1 MKYKFIYGIAFLF
14 CASIQAQSLLEFQ
27 AMATE
32 NNPGLMASYKKFEAS
47 LEQIPQAKSLED
59 PMLSAGYFLQ
69 PMGTLMGEQVFRLSL
84 SQQFPWFGT
93 LKAKG
98 DVLALQ
104 SEANFQNFIHQKALV
119 ERQVAEAFY
128 PLIEIEALLQ
138 LEKERLDLLHS
149 IYEVAENQ
157 YENNTLSLK
166 GIFQLDMEIEE
177 SKTNVSLLQQR
188 KKRSVAQLNALVNRK
203 TEMPVEVVAEEDAS
217 KLSSSSVSVEG
228 HPLLEGLQL
237 QEKSFEA
244 QEKLVQK
251 SAMPKLGIGLE
262 YMYLDDFTMNGV
274 SYEGMNMFM
283 PMLSVSLPI
292 FNKKYKSAR
301 REAKF
306 MQEAS
311 KMDYKN
317 ELNVLTASF
326 YQQQATIEGEQER
339 LALLEFKVNK
349 TQQILDLSFNEFENS
364 LGSLADLLGVQ
375 QKLIQFQQEKEVTLT
390 NLRIAEAQMRYL
402 TYK

>member
-1 MKYKFIYGIAFLF
+1 MKHKFIYGIAFLF
-14 CASIQAQSLLEFQ
+14 CVSIQAQRLLEFQ
-27 AMATE
+27 AMAIE

-69 PMGTLMGEQVFRLSL
+69 PMGTLMGEQVFKLSL

-262 YMYLDDFTMNGV
+262 YMYLDDFTMNGMQ
-274 SYEGMNMFM
+274 YEGMNMFM

-349 TQQILDLSFNEFENS
+349 TQQILDLIFNEFENS
-364 LGSLADLLGVQ
+364 LGSLADLLSVQ